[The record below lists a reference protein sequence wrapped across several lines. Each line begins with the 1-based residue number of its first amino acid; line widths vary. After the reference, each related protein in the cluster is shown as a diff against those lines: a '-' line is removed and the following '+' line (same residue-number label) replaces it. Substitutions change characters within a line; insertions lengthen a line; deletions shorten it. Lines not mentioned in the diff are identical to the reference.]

1 MSRVELKMLL
11 DRMNEDLEEVVK
23 TLKLLDHM
31 N

>member
-1 MSRVELKMLL
+1 VSRVELKMLL

-23 TLKLLDHM
+23 TLKVLDHM